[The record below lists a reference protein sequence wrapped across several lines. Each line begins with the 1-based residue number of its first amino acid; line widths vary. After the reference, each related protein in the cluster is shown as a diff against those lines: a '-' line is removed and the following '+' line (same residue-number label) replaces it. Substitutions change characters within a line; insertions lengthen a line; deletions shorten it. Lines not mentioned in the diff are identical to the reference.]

1 MLDGNDYSQSK
12 CNSVRQHFSV
22 GQERHGINAV
32 PYSPNRN
39 SEQYILM
46 TQNYLWIYHNAKEPG
61 QNEPLK
67 NISCSSPNSQE
78 IHSSLGLNKINSV
91 LKESNP

>member
-12 CNSVRQHFSV
+12 CNSVKQHFSV

-39 SEQYILM
+39 WAIHTHDTELPLDLPQSKR
-46 TQNYLWIYHNAKEPG
+46 AG